1 MLGSV
6 GSQYRLS
13 AAYFFN
19 PPYEQVIQSLPSKH
33 SDSIVDQ
40 PRYRG
45 FTWEEFRRRRGAGD
59 YEDLGE
65 EVQISHYRI

>member
-1 MLGSV
+1 
-6 GSQYRLS
+6 
-13 AAYFFN
+13 
-19 PPYEQVIQSLPSKH
+19 VIQSLPSKH